1 MNTIKIAPSILSC
14 DFTRLGK
21 EVETVVDAGCD
32 MLHLDVMD
40 GHFVPNITFGPLLV
54 KALHKITDIP
64 LDVHLMI
71 EDPGFYWKRFGD
83 AGASIISFH
92 RETVKS
98 PEGLIDEM
106 KRENITVGLAL
117 NPATPLEDILPYLKL
132 VDFILVMTVVPGF
145 GGQKFME
152 EPLDKVRRLNEMGVT
167 VEVDGGIK
175 VSNAKKVIES
185 GADIL
190 VSGSGVFGE
199 GDPAEAVKR
208 FKALANR

>member
-1 MNTIKIAPSILSC
+1 MRKIKIAPSILSC
-14 DFTRLGK
+14 DFSKLR
-21 EVETVVDAGCD
+21 EEIESVEKAGCD

-54 KALHKITDIP
+54 EAVRKITDIP

-71 EDPGFYWKRFGD
+71 EEPGFYWRSFRD

-92 RETVKS
+92 KEVVES
-98 PEGLIDEM
+98 PEELIDEM

-117 NPATPLEDILPYLKL
+117 NPRTSRKHILPFVHI
-132 VDFILVMTVVPGF
+132 VDFVVIMTVNPGF

-152 EPLDKVRRLNEMGVT
+152 KALEKVKRLSEMGVT

-175 VSNAKKVIES
+175 LSNAKKVIDS

-190 VSGSGVFGE
+190 VSGSGIFGE
-199 GDPAEAVKR
+199 PDPAKAVRK
-208 FKALANR
+208 FKALKVG

>member
-1 MNTIKIAPSILSC
+1 MGNVKIAPSILSC
-14 DFTRLGK
+14 DFSTLGEEIK
-21 EVETVVDAGCD
+21 KVEEAGCD

-54 KALHKITDIP
+54 ETVHKITAVP

-71 EDPGFYWKRFGD
+71 EDPEFYWKKFKD

-92 RETVKS
+92 KEVVES
-98 PEGLIDEM
+98 PEKLIDDI
-106 KRENITVGLAL
+106 KKGDVRVGLAL
-117 NPATPLEDILPYLKL
+117 NPGTSLEDILPFVHI
-132 VDFILVMTVVPGF
+132 VDFVVVMTVVPGF
-145 GGQKFME
+145 GRQKFME
-152 EPLDKVRRLNEMGVT
+152 EPLEKVSRLSKMGVM

-190 VSGSGVFGE
+190 VSGSGIFGE
-199 GDPAEAVKR
+199 RDPALAVKA
-208 FKALANR
+208 FKALADT